1 MATSIS
7 SDRRSRGAVAFI
19 VRLVLPL
26 ALIVP
31 TVVLFRMQRQST
43 GDDAAFATTE
53 RHGVAYL
60 RVLVPLE
67 IELVNAQSVAAAGNP
82 VQREPLMAAVGSVA
96 ELDAQHGAEL
106 LTHDRWADVRAKIE
120 AVPAT
125 GVPATLFA
133 AYSEAVDL
141 LVDLVTKVRE
151 TSGLARDPYAA
162 TFNLADGGAQ
172 ELPDGIAAAGRYTGL
187 VLQARRL
194 PPAGQAD
201 ALFGI
206 AAARSD
212 LIGSAHD
219 LSADVQA
226 AAQSTASQRFD
237 GSLLTKI
244 DAFSRATDALVPAT
258 ATASATLTA
267 DPAQLA
273 KRRDDVVSAGAEL
286 SASLLSEI
294 DTLLGERVASLASR
308 DSMAVAALAAAVLL
322 GLAAPIASVLQ
333 ALRRRRRRRR
343 RGGVSNPDTT
353 SARRRPDDAPS
364 GPRHESAERLHA
376 AR

>member
-7 SDRRSRGAVAFI
+7 PDRRSRGAVAFI

-31 TVVLFRMQRQST
+31 TVVLFRMHRQTS
-43 GDDAAFATTE
+43 GDDSAFATTE

-67 IELVNAQSVAAAGNP
+67 IELVNAQSAAVAGDP
-82 VQREPLMAAVGSVA
+82 VQREPLIAAIDGVA
-96 ELDAQHGAEL
+96 RLDGEYGAEL
-106 LTHDRWADVRAKIE
+106 RTHDRWADVRAKIE
-120 AVPAT
+120 AVPPT
-125 GVPATLFA
+125 GSPATLFA

-141 LVDLVTKVRE
+141 LVDLVSKVRE
-151 TSGLARDPYAA
+151 NSGLARDPYAA
-162 TFNLADGGAQ
+162 TFNLSDGGAQ

-194 PPAGQAD
+194 PQAGQAD

-212 LIGSAHD
+212 LIGSARD
-219 LSADVQA
+219 LSEDVQA
-226 AAQSTASQRFD
+226 AARSTESQRLD

-273 KRRDDVVSAGAEL
+273 KRRDDVVRAGAAL

-294 DTLLGERVASLASR
+294 DALLGERLAELASR
-308 DSMAVAALAAAVLL
+308 DTMAVAALAVAVLL
-322 GLAAPIASVLQ
+322 GLVAPVASVLP
-333 ALRRRRRRRR
+333 ALRRRRR
-343 RGGVSNPDTT
+343 GTGTPP
-353 SARRRPDDAPS
+353 ARRPDDAAM
-364 GPRHESAERLHA
+364 GPQHESLERVHA